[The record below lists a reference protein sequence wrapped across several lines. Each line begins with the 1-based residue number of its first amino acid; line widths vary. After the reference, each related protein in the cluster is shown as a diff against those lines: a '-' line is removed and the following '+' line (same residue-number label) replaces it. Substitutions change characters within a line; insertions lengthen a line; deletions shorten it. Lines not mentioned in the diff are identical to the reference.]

1 MDNLKASWKV
11 VKSHLTK
18 HIQDLYDLSIQYNGL
33 ISLFY
38 SNVGIVLG
46 NARIKIARR
55 LLAKRHFLSFKTKN
69 QEIVNLIK

>member
-1 MDNLKASWKV
+1 M
-11 VKSHLTK
+11 KSHLTK

-33 ISLFY
+33 ISLFH

-46 NARIKIARR
+46 NVRIKIARR
-55 LLAKRHFLSFKTKN
+55 LLSKRRFLSFKRIN